1 MRGSRLRR
9 VGAVGWSD
17 LAAKALLFLLLLGA
31 VLWPDLS
38 GLKGKATTA
47 RLIVYPLGAA
57 AIPLWFWLLGRRRS
71 GRAPWRVGYPWAA
84 DLLITLPW
92 LLDTLGN
99 RLNLFD
105 TVNWW
110 DDAMHLINWALLTAG
125 VLVGFV
131 RRDLGRGL
139 FVLVAVGFGGAA
151 ALCWEVGEYAA
162 FIRHSPE
169 LQTAYTDTLGDLTL
183 GTLGSVVAAL
193 IVHQALRHPVT
204 HLRQRRGSDT
214 LTDQGDTP

>member
-1 MRGSRLRR
+1 
-9 VGAVGWSD
+9 
-17 LAAKALLFLLLLGA
+17 
-31 VLWPDLS
+31 
-38 GLKGKATTA
+38 
-47 RLIVYPLGAA
+47 
-57 AIPLWFWLLGRRRS
+57 
-71 GRAPWRVGYPWAA
+71 
-84 DLLITLPW
+84 
-92 LLDTLGN
+92 
-99 RLNLFD
+99 
-105 TVNWW
+105 
-110 DDAMHLINWALLTAG
+110 MHLVNWALLTAG

-193 IVHQALRHPVT
+193 IVHQG
-204 HLRQRRGSDT
+204 LRQRRGSDT